1 MVGEFIKCRV
11 DIMELN
17 SFLTAK
23 FAKSLRKET
32 QSLVIAFY
40 FKSTKAELEK
50 LCGLNISLKNFVSF
64 A

>member
-1 MVGEFIKCRV
+1 
-11 DIMELN
+11 MELK